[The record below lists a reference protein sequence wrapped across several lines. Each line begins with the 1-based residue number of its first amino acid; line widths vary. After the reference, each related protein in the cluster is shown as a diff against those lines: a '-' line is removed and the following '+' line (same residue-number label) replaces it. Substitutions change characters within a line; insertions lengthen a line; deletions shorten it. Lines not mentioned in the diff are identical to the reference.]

1 MSRWR
6 REGERGTAILEMA
19 LLLPVLLLVVLGT
32 IDFGRAVY
40 VHNALANAARDGARF
55 ASVDPT
61 NTTCIKTL
69 AERNSSLANLGN
81 SDVTVTRGGSLDL
94 GQPVTVAVQSTYQPL
109 SSLLAGAIGVNTIT
123 LRASATMEIRQI
135 PASSLACP

>member
-1 MSRWR
+1 MSRR